1 MSILP
6 GTKAPWFAS
15 VGFQENKFLDISIT
29 DYTSAGKWIVLFFYP
44 VDFGYVSPSELLELD
59 ARCEE
64 LEKLNCRLVAVS
76 QDSAVVHERFA
87 SINRGFGGAFGIKFP
102 LMEDKGGKISK
113 LYGVDKAGAG
123 HSFRAY
129 FIVDPGQTVRAR
141 VVGDLP
147 VALGIGEMVRQ
158 VRALQLAVIN
168 NIFVDSKGNKLGACP
183 AAPDTAEQDTSKGF
197 LTTSASF
204 YNTKI
209 LGKSGGHLQSPVN
222 LPAGTPDPTLGPV
235 SFHYTAV
242 WDTHPELRG
251 PGALSTTTLSPQP
264 TVVRNTGVGWEVRTP
279 HHYQLTATDGPLHH
293 REYRL
298 DHLLAH
304 WGASEHALQG
314 NFYAGELQLVHHH
327 IHYPTMAEAA
337 RHSGGLAVVAIL
349 LTQDDNHPNPELEK
363 IGEVLSR
370 IQVKGEEAQTAEVV
384 RVEGLLPE
392 DRDYLTY
399 EGSLT
404 SGEFQEGVTW
414 VVLTQPLPVSSATLA
429 NMQLLHHGGPAS
441 ARVGNNCR
449 EVQELGGR
457 TVSRPAHL

>member
-1 MSILP
+1 MRGAP
-6 GTKAPWFAS
+6 GGKDEEHSVVGELGEGEESEDSEVDEQGEGGDVEQQVGEPGQAPQAP
-15 VGFQENKFLDISIT
+15 GC
-29 DYTSAGKWIVLFFYP
+29 
-44 VDFGYVSPSELLELD
+44 ELLELD

-64 LEKLNCRLVAVS
+64 LEKLNCRWLVTLSIPRLVAVS

-251 PGALSTTTLSPQP
+251 PGALSTTELCS
-264 TVVRNTGVGWEVRTP
+264 
-279 HHYQLTATDGPLHH
+279 LFTDLCSLFT
-293 REYRL
+293 ELCRL
-298 DHLLAH
+298 
-304 WGASEHALQG
+304 
-314 NFYAGELQLVHHH
+314 FTELCSLF
-327 IHYPTMAEAA
+327 TDLC
-337 RHSGGLAVVAIL
+337 RL
-349 LTQDDNHPNPELEK
+349 LTEL
-363 IGEVLSR
+363 
-370 IQVKGEEAQTAEVV
+370 
-384 RVEGLLPE
+384 
-392 DRDYLTY
+392 
-399 EGSLT
+399 
-404 SGEFQEGVTW
+404 
-414 VVLTQPLPVSSATLA
+414 
-429 NMQLLHHGGPAS
+429 
-441 ARVGNNCR
+441 
-449 EVQELGGR
+449 
-457 TVSRPAHL
+457 